1 MARMIANS
9 TCAVAMLGLL
19 LLAGPTAADEAK
31 AELGKKT
38 PHFTLPDTA
47 GKDVSLSDYA
57 GKIVVLEWINQRC
70 PISAGKHDDKTMQKL
85 AESYGEKGVV
95 WLAIDSSHYCDRAK
109 NAEYAE
115 KKGLKY
121 PILHDPDGTVGR
133 MYGARTTPHMYVID
147 KQGVLV
153 YVGAIDDKGDKNYVA
168 MALDDVL
175 AGREV
180 GTPRTQPYGC
190 SVKYKKK

>member
-1 MARMIANS
+1 MGHMIAKS

-19 LLAGPTAADEAK
+19 VFVTPATADEPK
-31 AELGKKT
+31 AELGKKA
-38 PHFTLPDTA
+38 PDFTLPDTA
-47 GKDVSLSDYA
+47 GKDVSLHDYE
-57 GKIVVLEWINQRC
+57 GKIVVLEWINQQC
-70 PISAGKHDDKTMQKL
+70 PISAGKHDDRTMQKL

-115 KKGLKY
+115 KKGIKY
-121 PILHDPDGTVGR
+121 PILQDPEGTVGR
-133 MYGARTTPHMYVID
+133 EYGARTTPHMYVID
-147 KQGVLV
+147 KQGILV
-153 YVGAIDDKGDKNYVA
+153 YAGAIDDKHDKNYVA
-168 MALDDVL
+168 VALDDVL

-180 GTPRTQPYGC
+180 GTPKTQPYGC